1 MSIGEKR
8 LLAVI
13 FDYVIIIF
21 LAHFVAYFIS
31 FGNTN
36 SLIYDSVGGIF
47 LIISIIYKD
56 SLFESGSLGKKIF
69 GLAIYDKKT
78 NKYANNKIKIK
89 RNLTIYKDLP
99 LILFKIENNPIRYC
113 DAKYGTKI
121 DYINRTNDK

>member
-8 LLAVI
+8 LLAAI
-13 FDYVIIIF
+13 FDYVVIVILSHF
-21 LAHFVAYFIS
+21 LAYFLS

-36 SLIYDSVGGIF
+36 SFIYDYIGIIF
-47 LIISIIYKD
+47 LILSVIYKD
-56 SLFESGSLGKKIF
+56 SLFASGSIGKKIF

-99 LILFKIENNPIRYC
+99 LILFKIENNPVRYC

-121 DYINRTNDK
+121 DYIKK